1 MDASANHDKTG
12 STKAVTS
19 LKILLVD
26 DSKSIR
32 ESTRSLL
39 EHAGHQITLAD
50 NGFDALCKI
59 PGLRPDIV
67 FMDIVMPDLDGLQ
80 ACALIKASREFG
92 NIPVVLVS
100 ANDGLLDRARAELA
114 GARRYIPKPFRKTD
128 LLEAIST
135 LVTQEEVFDGAHTG
149 D

>member
-1 MDASANHDKTG
+1 MDAIANQHETG
-12 STKAVTS
+12 SVAAVST

-32 ESTRSLL
+32 ESIRSLL

-50 NGFDALCKI
+50 DGFDALCKI

-67 FMDIVMPDLDGLQ
+67 FMDIVMPGLDGLQ
-80 ACALIKASREFG
+80 ACSLIKASKFG
-92 NIPVVLVS
+92 ETPVVLVS

-114 GARRYIPKPFRKTD
+114 GAARYIPKPFRKAD
-128 LLEAIST
+128 LLTAIST
-135 LVTQEEVFDGAHTG
+135 LVRKEGNADGANTS